1 MKEISK
7 NELLEIEKTFK
18 ESNVIDKDDK
28 LEIIDKGDYWEKFL
42 CFYSQVRGYYYYT
55 SKKLIFIGGALASTK
70 WIAPYENIKSIKK
83 CNVALF
89 MPTGIKLEVF
99 DEEKG
104 KLKKYK
110 MSVLKRDKWV
120 EYIKNKANL

>member
-1 MKEISK
+1 
-7 NELLEIEKTFK
+7 
-18 ESNVIDKDDK
+18 
-28 LEIIDKGDYWEKFL
+28 
-42 CFYSQVRGYYYYT
+42 
-55 SKKLIFIGGALASTK
+55 
-70 WIAPYENIKSIKK
+70 
-83 CNVALF
+83 